1 MINIDKIDGQGSN
14 KCLIHLDRLS
24 MTLRYNDDSK
34 FKVIRNPDLIPGEQ
48 TFGDI
53 TLVYNRSRGIAIY
66 YHSFAIYYK
75 GDRVGVLYTG
85 QKMNRK
91 ELQLDF
97 EKQLFYSYA
106 NDYWYEVFNSIL
118 FELGIQ
124 YNNIRYIEIAVDTD
138 KDILQLFRYLFQ
150 HSENNLLNC
159 NIRFRMK
166 SGMMVHSMNNGQSF
180 IIQGTDNEIA
190 IYEKTKHAEDYIM
203 EFFQNNGFKGQD
215 VYRVECR
222 LTWDYI
228 RYLRNKQHLDIN
240 PETLLDQG
248 KLATLFKVATNDKT
262 EFKDLDSKYYTKSRN
277 PKYRSVSIIDCLA
290 IEASTIP
297 VSNPDFRKDHYKSDD
312 IDLNIL
318 RQCYYQYIDSG
329 NERYLNNIKT
339 IIKTADFNNHE
350 VSEYFRKFTLNY
362 KGNRSPEKI
371 HRMKKITKRYSN
383 PSNFFARIFRRE

>member
-1 MINIDKIDGQGSN
+1 
-14 KCLIHLDRLS
+14 

-262 EFKDLDSKYYTKSRN
+262 EFKDLDSSCAT
-277 PKYRSVSIIDCLA
+277 
-290 IEASTIP
+290 
-297 VSNPDFRKDHYKSDD
+297 
-312 IDLNIL
+312 
-318 RQCYYQYIDSG
+318 
-329 NERYLNNIKT
+329 
-339 IIKTADFNNHE
+339 
-350 VSEYFRKFTLNY
+350 
-362 KGNRSPEKI
+362 
-371 HRMKKITKRYSN
+371 
-383 PSNFFARIFRRE
+383 FFL

>member
-1 MINIDKIDGQGSN
+1 
-14 KCLIHLDRLS
+14 
-24 MTLRYNDDSK
+24 MTLRYNGDSK

-75 GDRVGVLYTG
+75 GDRVGELYSG
-85 QKMNRK
+85 HKMNRN

-106 NDYWYEVFNSIL
+106 NDYWHKVFNSIL

-124 YNNIRYIEIAVDTD
+124 YNNIRYIEICIDTD

-159 NIRFRMK
+159 DIRFRMK
-166 SGMMVHSMNNGQSF
+166 SGIIVHTMNNGRSF
-180 IIQGTDNEIA
+180 LIQGTDNEIA
-190 IYEKTKHAEDYIM
+190 IYEKTRHAEDYIM
-203 EFFQNNGFKGQD
+203 EFFQNNGFNGQD

-228 RYLRNKQHLDIN
+228 RYLRNKRHLDIN
-240 PETLLDQG
+240 PDTLLDQG
-248 KLATLFKVATNDKT
+248 KLATILKLATKEKT
-262 EFKDLDSKYYTKSRN
+262 EFKDLNSKYYTKSRN
-277 PKYRSVSIIDCLA
+277 PKYRSISILDGLVIGT
-290 IEASTIP
+290 STIP
-297 VSNPDFRKDHYKSDD
+297 VSNPDYRKDHYRSDS

-318 RQCYYQYIDSG
+318 RQGYYQYIDSG
-329 NERYLNNIKT
+329 NERYLISIKT
-339 IIKTADFNNHE
+339 IIRAANFKNQE
-350 VSEYFRKFTLNY
+350 VREYFRKFALNY
-362 KGNRSPEKI
+362 NGNRSPEKI
-371 HRMKKITKRYSN
+371 QRMNKLTKKYSQ
-383 PSNFFARIFRRE
+383 PSNFFSRIFKRE